1 MPPLNTLLHPTYLWR
16 FLKSRLLKRYL
27 KKHPNERGRTFF
39 SPGHFHSPLL
49 DIASLESGNDR
60 LPHDDA
66 DNWENIPMHHNAQ
79 RLLFQELLNL
89 HPALPFPTKASP
101 DFRYHHDND
110 WFPLS
115 DAFTLSG
122 LLRREKP
129 RRIVEVGS
137 GFSTAVMLDTL
148 DHFGGSTSITCIEP
162 QPERLKT
169 LLRVK
174 DMERITLT
182 SKPVQEARLS
192 QFTELE
198 AGDFLF
204 IDSSHVAKIGS
215 DVSFL
220 FLRVLPILKPG
231 VWVHIHDI
239 FYPMSYPAD
248 WIREGR
254 AWNESLFLRA
264 FLMGNS
270 SYEIR
275 AFNSYAGAVFP
286 PAFWDD
292 LPAFRENS
300 GGSLWMQCGNL

>member
-1 MPPLNTLLHPTYLWR
+1 MPSLNTLLHPTYLWR

-49 DIASLESGNDR
+49 DIESLKSGNSD
-60 LPHDDA
+60 LPHDGV
-66 DNWENIPMHHNAQ
+66 DNWEHIPMHQNAQ
-79 RLLFQELLNL
+79 CLLFQELLNL

-110 WFPLS
+110 WFPLA

-129 RRIVEVGS
+129 RRILEVGS

-148 DHFGGSTSITCIEP
+148 DQSDVETLITCIEP

-169 LLRVK
+169 LLRNQ
-174 DMERITLT
+174 DAQRITLL
-182 SKPVQEARLS
+182 SKLIQEVPLS
-192 QFTELE
+192 QFLALE
-198 AGDFLF
+198 AGDILF

-215 DVSFL
+215 DVAFL

-275 AFNSYAGAVFP
+275 AFNSYAGAVFS
-286 PAFWDD
+286 AILLGQSTR
-292 LPAFRENS
+292 LP
-300 GGSLWMQCGNL
+300 